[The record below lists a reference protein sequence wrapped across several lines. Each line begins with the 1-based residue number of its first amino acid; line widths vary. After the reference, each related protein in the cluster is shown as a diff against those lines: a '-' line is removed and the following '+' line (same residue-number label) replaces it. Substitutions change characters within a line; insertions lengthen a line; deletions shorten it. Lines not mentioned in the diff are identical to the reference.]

1 MPNWVDG
8 VIVSLL
14 AIGASVLVGILGY
27 LVDKSEGK
35 SEEAQPLPSGRG
47 SEAKTSEPAA
57 HRAEAKRA

>member
-35 SEEAQPLPSGRG
+35 SEEDQS
-47 SEAKTSEPAA
+47 SESAEHKV
-57 HRAEAKRA
+57 EAKRA

>member
-8 VIVSLL
+8 VIVALL

-35 SEEAQPLPSGRG
+35 SEGDQSDQGN
-47 SEAKTSEPAA
+47 TSESAA
-57 HRAEAKRA
+57 HKAEAKRA

>member
-8 VIVSLL
+8 VIVALL

-35 SEEAQPLPSGRG
+35 SEDD
-47 SEAKTSEPAA
+47 A
-57 HRAEAKRA
+57 HKAEAKRA

>member
-8 VIVSLL
+8 VIVALL

-35 SEEAQPLPSGRG
+35 SEGDQSDEHQRNEEKMSG
-47 SEAKTSEPAA
+47 PAV
-57 HRAEAKRA
+57 HKVEAKRA

>member
-8 VIVSLL
+8 VIVALL

-35 SEEAQPLPSGRG
+35 SEGDQSAEHQRN
-47 SEAKTSEPAA
+47 EEKTSEPAA
-57 HRAEAKRA
+57 HKAEVKRA